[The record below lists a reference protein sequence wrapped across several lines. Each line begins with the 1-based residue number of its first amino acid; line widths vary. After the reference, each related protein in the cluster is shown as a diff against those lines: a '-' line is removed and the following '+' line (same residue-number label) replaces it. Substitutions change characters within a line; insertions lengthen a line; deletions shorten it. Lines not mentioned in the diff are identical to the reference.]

1 MVVGSN
7 HLANSNRDMVNLPV
21 EDVLTSRRQREIQ
34 DVVDGLAQW
43 RPTRIAVEWPHDD
56 ETGLD
61 RRYAEYRAGRLE
73 RTASELD
80 QIALRLAKKLGLSKV
95 HAVDWNHEGPGDPA
109 DYDFTEWARTNG
121 DGHRLQNLIEREQG
135 EAERTASSM
144 RHQTVSEWLRN
155 LNSPEARLK
164 MHQPYFLLATFGS
177 SERHP
182 GAAWVGRMVCPQPA
196 DLS

>member
-1 MVVGSN
+1 MLRWRPLALPFAAGPAAASQSIPAAADSLTVLAEVMVVGSN

-121 DGHRLQNLIEREQG
+121 DGHRLQNLIER
-135 EAERTASSM
+135 
-144 RHQTVSEWLRN
+144 
-155 LNSPEARLK
+155 ARR
-164 MHQPYFLLATFGS
+164 G
-177 SERHP
+177 
-182 GAAWVGRMVCPQPA
+182 GAYRVKHAPSDCQRMVA
-196 DLS
+196 KS